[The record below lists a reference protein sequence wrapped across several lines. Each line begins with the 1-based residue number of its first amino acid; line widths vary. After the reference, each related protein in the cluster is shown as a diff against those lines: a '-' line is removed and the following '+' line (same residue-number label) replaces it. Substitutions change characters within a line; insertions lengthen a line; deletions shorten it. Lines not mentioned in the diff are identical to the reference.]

1 MDKEKRDWLRA
12 RQQSIQAGNVAP
24 ILGEHPS
31 KGGIDVWL
39 EMTGEIEEEDA
50 ERLHFGHDMEE
61 PIAKA
66 YSRVTGRLYENP
78 GDYYIHKHQDIP
90 WLGATLDRVT
100 WKTEIVSTKN
110 YNIGF
115 KDNYSGKG
123 ALECKAEGGYNKR
136 DGRIV
141 KPDEWKEEPHIWQT
155 IQNQIQMACAGF
167 SWGSLAAWFPGHVF
181 RYHDHDYDPEF
192 LTAIYPI
199 LEEFWGYVQRREPP
213 PLRFQETKKL
223 EAMKRLWNC
232 DNGETVPLT
241 HEQMVLVDRWEELK
255 KEAKR
260 CDNERKDIEAQIYEM
275 IGSAAFGALP
285 DGTMLVAK
293 TVQNKGYTREVKP
306 FEYRTLRRK
315 KI

>member
-1 MDKEKRDWLRA
+1 MDKAKQDWLRA
-12 RQQSIQAGNVAP
+12 RQQSIQASDVAP

-39 EMTGEIEEEDA
+39 EKMGEIEEEDA

-66 YSRVTGRLYENP
+66 YSRVTGRKYTNP
-78 GDYYIHKHQDIP
+78 GDYKIHHHPDIP
-90 WLGATLDRVT
+90 WLGATLDRVILDET
-100 WKTEIVSTKN
+100 KTIQEA
-110 YNIGF
+110 
-115 KDNYSGKG
+115 

-167 SWGSLAAWFPGHVF
+167 SWGSLAAWFPGHIF
-181 RYHDHDYDPEF
+181 RYHDHDYAPEF

-199 LEEFWGYVQRREPP
+199 LEEFWEHVRRREPP

-223 EAMKRLWNC
+223 EAMKRLWNR

-241 HEQMVLVDRWEELK
+241 HEQMALIDRWEELK
-255 KEAKR
+255 KEVKK
-260 CDNERKDIEAQIYEM
+260 CDNERNDIEAQIYEM

-293 TVQNKGYTREVKP
+293 TVQNKGYTLEVKP
-306 FEYRTLRRK
+306 FEYRTLKRRK
-315 KI
+315 VV